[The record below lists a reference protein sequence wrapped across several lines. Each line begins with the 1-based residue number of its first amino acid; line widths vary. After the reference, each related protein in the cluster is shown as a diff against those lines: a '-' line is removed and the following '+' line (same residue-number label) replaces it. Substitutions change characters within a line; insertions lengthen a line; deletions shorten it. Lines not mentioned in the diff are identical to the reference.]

1 MNLRQELYFSLV
13 NLRGQ
18 PLGRYYHR
26 YLEQYQN
33 GIPAD
38 TTRQSLA
45 RLLQH
50 CEQAVPY
57 YAEVIR
63 QKGRAFLD
71 DPVEYLQDFPVLTRE
86 KLHRHFAGLKSS
98 DLAQRQWF
106 TNWTGGSTGE
116 PAQFIQDNE
125 HISQVGAISLLFSRL
140 AGKETGE
147 PEFKLWGSDRDT
159 TRNHDSWRAIL
170 VNALTRTHV
179 VNSALMTP
187 ARMREFLRQLNK
199 TRPKL
204 IVTYAESIYELARFA
219 EGEGI
224 EVRPQAAIM
233 TSAGKLYP
241 FMREKA
247 QQVFQCPV
255 YDRYG
260 SREFGDMAC
269 ETPRTACERP
279 HTACERPHTEGLWV
293 APWGCYLEVV
303 DDQGK
308 RLPDGVEGE
317 ILVTSLTNYAMPL
330 IRYKIGDRGILTA
343 QAHDAEKEHFRHGGQ
358 IVKEVIGR
366 TMDFFKTQDGGLV
379 NPGFFMANLYHRDW
393 IAQYQIVQKAPQAV
407 TYRMVKYAEPPRSEF
422 DEIVRFT
429 RKALGKA
436 CEVSFEFVDEI
447 PLTASGKFR
456 FLISEVT

>member
-1 MNLRQELYFSLV
+1 
-13 NLRGQ
+13 
-18 PLGRYYHR
+18 
-26 YLEQYQN
+26 
-33 GIPAD
+33 
-38 TTRQSLA
+38 
-45 RLLQH
+45 
-50 CEQAVPY
+50 
-57 YAEVIR
+57 
-63 QKGRAFLD
+63 
-71 DPVEYLQDFPVLTRE
+71 
-86 KLHRHFAGLKSS
+86 
-98 DLAQRQWF
+98 
-106 TNWTGGSTGE
+106 
-116 PAQFIQDNE
+116 
-125 HISQVGAISLLFSRL
+125 
-140 AGKETGE
+140 
-147 PEFKLWGSDRDT
+147 
-159 TRNHDSWRAIL
+159 
-170 VNALTRTHV
+170 
-179 VNSALMTP
+179 
-187 ARMREFLRQLNK
+187 
-199 TRPKL
+199 
-204 IVTYAESIYELARFA
+204 
-219 EGEGI
+219 
-224 EVRPQAAIM
+224 
-233 TSAGKLYP
+233 
-241 FMREKA
+241 
-247 QQVFQCPV
+247 
-255 YDRYG
+255 
-260 SREFGDMAC
+260 
-269 ETPRTACERP
+269 
-279 HTACERPHTEGLWV
+279 V